1 MPTWHDIEDVMALWY
16 RESDRIAW
24 VDLVDIRQDQEAL
37 SVTQQHMANKFL
49 PEERSI
55 LADMHED
62 LCDLLAYT
70 ADELRPQLRLA
81 ASDRRASKSLGR

>member
-1 MPTWHDIEDVMALWY
+1 M

-24 VDLVDIRQDQEAL
+24 ADLLEIRQEQEDL
-37 SVTQQHMANKFL
+37 SATQQHMANKFL

-70 ADELRPQLRLA
+70 AAELRPQLRLA

>member
-1 MPTWHDIEDVMALWY
+1 MPTWQDTEDVMAYWY
-16 RESDRIAW
+16 REGDFNAW
-24 VDLVDIRQDQEAL
+24 ADLAEIQQDHEDL
-37 SVTQQHMANKFL
+37 SATQQHMADSFL
-49 PEERSI
+49 PEEHSI

-62 LCDLLAYT
+62 LCNMLAYT

>member
-1 MPTWHDIEDVMALWY
+1 MPTWQDIEAVMAYWY
-16 RESDRIAW
+16 QEGDFNAW
-24 VDLVDIRQDQEAL
+24 ADLVEIQQDREDL

>member
-1 MPTWHDIEDVMALWY
+1 MPTWQDIEDVMANWY
-16 RESDRIAW
+16 RECDFNAW
-24 VDLVDIRQDQEAL
+24 ADLVEIQQDQEDL
-37 SVTQQHMANKFL
+37 SATQQHMADTFL

-81 ASDRRASKSLGR
+81 AADRRASKSLGR